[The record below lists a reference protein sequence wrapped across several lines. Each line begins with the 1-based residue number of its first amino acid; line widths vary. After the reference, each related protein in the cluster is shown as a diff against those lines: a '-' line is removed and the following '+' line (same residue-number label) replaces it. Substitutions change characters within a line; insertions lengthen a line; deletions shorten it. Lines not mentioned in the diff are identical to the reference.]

1 MVMSYVGALKAWI
14 YGPLLRN
21 LGVSLYTLR
30 VPMVLAGSFSLWFFF
45 LLLRRVAGN
54 RAALIGCALLA
65 VDALYLLTCTF
76 DWGPVALQHLLLI
89 GGVLALVRFFQEGR
103 TGPLAG
109 AAFLFGLAMTDK
121 ALALWTLSGLAVG
134 GLVTFPRE
142 ILRAITVK
150 RVAVALLA
158 FALGALPLIWYN
170 IDSNWG
176 TFRGNFD
183 RNMADLPGK
192 ATFLMRT
199 MGSQGLF
206 NWMMFEDWQTP
217 QPHPPANAVQMA
229 AARISAVAGEP
240 RQSLFLYAFGLALM
254 AAPFGG
260 RKNLRMVLLALI
272 ALAVAWIQ
280 MAINQNTGGS
290 IHHTILLWP
299 LPQFIVAVS
308 FAAASR
314 RLGRVGIPAVAGISA
329 VVAISSAL
337 VLNEYFVKA
346 FRNGGAPFWTDGIY
360 SLSRYLEDQPVSWVI
375 ALDWSIADQ
384 IRLLHRGRI
393 LAGVGTDEVSKDPM
407 TTEDREIVARML
419 GIRDALYVAHTPQFE
434 IIKGGNEKL
443 TKYAASTG
451 YRRETV
457 AVIPDSY
464 GRNVYEVY
472 RFVK

>member
-1 MVMSYVGALKAWI
+1 MS
-14 YGPLLRN
+14 
-21 LGVSLYTLR
+21 
-30 VPMVLAGSFSLWFFF
+30 
-45 LLLRRVAGN
+45 
-54 RAALIGCALLA
+54 
-65 VDALYLLTCTF
+65 
-76 DWGPVALQHLLLI
+76 
-89 GGVLALVRFFQEGR
+89 
-103 TGPLAG
+103 
-109 AAFLFGLAMTDK
+109 
-121 ALALWTLSGLAVG
+121 
-134 GLVTFPRE
+134 
-142 ILRAITVK
+142 
-150 RVAVALLA
+150 
-158 FALGALPLIWYN
+158 
-170 IDSNWG
+170 
-176 TFRGNFD
+176 
-183 RNMADLPGK
+183 
-192 ATFLMRT
+192 
-199 MGSQGLF
+199 SQGLF

-217 QPHPPANAVQMA
+217 QPHPPANAVQRI
-229 AARISAVAGEP
+229 AARISAAAGQP
-240 RQSLFLYAFGLALM
+240 RRSLFLYAFGLALL

-260 RKNLRMVLLALI
+260 WKNLRIILLALI

-314 RLGRVGIPAVAGISA
+314 RLGRAGIPAVAGISA

-346 FRNGGAPFWTDGIY
+346 FRNGGAPFWTDGIF
-360 SLSRYLEDQPVSWVI
+360 SLSRYLKDQPVSWVI
-375 ALDWSIADQ
+375 ALDWSITDQ

-393 LAGVGTDEVSKDPM
+393 LTGIGTDEVSKDPM
-407 TTEDREIVARML
+407 TDGDREIVARML

-443 TKYAASTG
+443 SAYAAATG

-457 AVIPDSY
+457 AVIPDSH